1 MLIKLSSGNGAMIK
15 ADATYGRVMTCG
27 HGYGLMKSIIKGWHF
42 TSLRFRFTK

>member
-27 HGYGLMKSIIKGWHF
+27 HGYGLMKSIIKRLAF
-42 TSLRFRFTK
+42 YTPTF